1 MKEIILILS
10 LLLFVGCNKSSTSS
24 EPSCTELATTYG
36 NTSTAWGYDT
46 ENRELCDANSD
57 AYLALANSDCPGFE
71 DLSQEQINA
80 VTSMCD
86 LLTGG

>member
-36 NTSTAWGYDT
+36 NTSTAWAADT
-46 ENRELCDANSD
+46 DNKELCDANSA
-57 AYLALANSDCPGFE
+57 AYLALIDAECTGFE

>member
-1 MKEIILILS
+1 MKKLILILS

-46 ENRELCDANSD
+46 ENRELCDANLD

-71 DLSQEQINA
+71 DLTETEIN
-80 VTSMCD
+80 TITTMCD
-86 LLTGG
+86 FLTGG

>member
-1 MKEIILILS
+1 MKKIILILS

-57 AYLALANSDCPGFE
+57 AYLALANSGCPGFE
-71 DLSQEQINA
+71 AITETEINSIA
-80 VTSMCD
+80 TMCD